1 MKRRQLL
8 KLLGLASPTL
18 LIAASCKEKLPT
30 SPTIVTGKIIDEKGL
45 PLEGAGLR
53 LSGTNWKGFTPV
65 PTFLS
70 VTAESDKDGNYKLS
84 QLIPKDTE
92 VVSILSMAT
101 DKVPTGNQGYVP
113 YVSRNNSF
121 VPETAPVDIARENWG
136 KTTTLN
142 YQFIKQ

>member
-30 SPTIVTGKIIDEKGL
+30 SPTIVTGKIIDENGL

-53 LSGTNWKGFTPV
+53 LSGTDVKGFAGAE
-65 PTFLS
+65 TFS
-70 VTAESDKDGNYKLS
+70 ITTESDKDGNYKLS
-84 QLIPKDTE
+84 QIIPKNTDRI
-92 VVSILSMAT
+92 SILSRPT
-101 DKVPTGNQGYVP
+101 DKVPTGNQGYAP
-113 YVSRNNSF
+113 HISRNNSF
-121 VPETAPVDIARENWG
+121 VLETAPRDIARENWG